1 MDQTPGSQTGDY
13 DAADQLQINAGPQD
27 LDIESVLS
35 QHSQFSSEENT
46 EQPQQ
51 QQQQHNI
58 EQQQLQ
64 QEQDDRLLQMQVLQF
79 SQPRQQPIT
88 VITELRILDTDLM
101 LDYVKIATVNTKAPP
116 GKWWVDIT
124 AIKTVLDECVKRLHN
139 TFPFKSHHLQGIQY
153 SLIKPVVTYM
163 PFSTTG
169 QPLFR
174 YKYPPSEKEALFAPD
189 IIIKGPIPYAELTIF
204 AELGI
209 NITGRPRPTD
219 LDQRLF
225 DDIASLVRR
234 DRRRFSDR
242 PAAPPH
248 YSNNPQHALQEVRH
262 EITCP
267 TTTPT
272 MTTTTTTT
280 ATTTPT
286 AGTVQH
292 QTRIQQGGPNP
303 PFATSNPP
311 PLLSLQPTLFQ
322 QQQYLQHDLRSRINS
337 AQPQRPQRQQLPS
350 RGQRGFAYGPRGRGQ
365 KRFHQTG
372 Y

>member
-35 QHSQFSSEENT
+35 QHSQFSSEENA
-46 EQPQQ
+46 E
-51 QQQQHNI
+51 QQQHGT
-58 EQQQLQ
+58 EQQLQ

-79 SQPRQQPIT
+79 AQPRQQPIT

-116 GKWWVDIT
+116 GKWWVDVN
-124 AIKTVLDECVKRLHN
+124 AINTVLDECVKRLHN
-139 TFPFKSHHLQGIQY
+139 TFPFKSHHMQGIQY

-163 PFSTTG
+163 PLSTTG

-174 YKYPPSEKEALFAPD
+174 YKYPASEREALFAPE
-189 IIIKGPIPYAELTIF
+189 IIVKGPIPYAELTIF

-262 EITCP
+262 EINCP
-267 TTTPT
+267 TSTPT
-272 MTTTTTTT
+272 MMTTVITTTTTTPTTVT
-280 ATTTPT
+280 A
-286 AGTVQH
+286 QH
-292 QTRIQQGGPNP
+292 QARPQQGGPNP
-303 PFATSNPP
+303 PFATSAPP

-322 QQQYLQHDLRSRINS
+322 QQQLLQHDLRSRINS
-337 AQPQRPQRQQLPS
+337 TQQQRPQRQQTPL